1 MSVYFNKEA
10 AQIQLNTTGSS
21 YVMQIRD
28 GLLLHLYWVRVWMT
42 ATTAICTGNRAAPPF
57 PAVWRAVQVQ
67 FWMIYGWNT
76 RPGGGATTAHPR
88 LRSSIRT
95 GRTLRISVTFPI
107 PLPTAKRRSADFPA
121 MYANAGDDVQTL
133 EITLEDKVGEMRLTL
148 FYSVFY
154 ELDIITRHAVFTNL
168 SDEEAILGAALSA
181 AVDFDRADLDIIT
194 NYGTHCAERQIERAP
209 LRRGK
214 TVLSSRRGAHGTC
227 P

>member
-1 MSVYFNKEA
+1 
-10 AQIQLNTTGSS
+10 
-21 YVMQIRD
+21 
-28 GLLLHLYWVRVWMT
+28 
-42 ATTAICTGNRAAPPF
+42 
-57 PAVWRAVQVQ
+57 
-67 FWMIYGWNT
+67 
-76 RPGGGATTAHPR
+76 
-88 LRSSIRT
+88 
-95 GRTLRISVTFPI
+95 
-107 PLPTAKRRSADFPA
+107 

-214 TVLSSRRGAHGTC
+214 TVLSSRRGASSHVHNPFLILCDSETSETAGSAYGLVLVYSGSFSASVEGTQFGAARALIGLN
-227 P
+227 PEGFGWMLEPGASFTTPGSGSLLLGRRAGWAVPPLPQSVPPQPMPREIPRRAAAGAAEYVGSLLLRL